1 MHVNAV
7 ILPDRTVLATGGGG
21 TREASQTKGQID
33 PQPVRE
39 RLVAEIFDPRL
50 GEWRSVAAAT
60 IARLYHSV
68 ALLLPD
74 GRVVAAGGNPDKGSQ
89 VNWLPPDPLE
99 EMRLELYSPPYL
111 FKGPRPQITGAPVE
125 IKYGQQIVITTPQAQ
140 AIKWINLIRPGLT
153 THSFNCE
160 QRLVDVP
167 FTSPPQAG
175 QLNATIPN
183 ATERNVAMPGWYM
196 LFLTDNNDVPSI
208 AHWVHLS

>member
-1 MHVNAV
+1 V

-21 TREASQTKGQID
+21 TREASQIQGQID

-39 RLVAEIFDPRL
+39 RLVAEIFDPPT
-50 GEWRSVAAAT
+50 GAWRSMAAAT

-68 ALLLPD
+68 ALVLPD

-125 IKYGQQIVITTPQAQ
+125 INYGQQVVIATPQAQ
-140 AIKWINLIRPGLT
+140 VIKWISLIRPGLT

-167 FTSPPQAG
+167 FASPPLAG
-175 QLNATIPN
+175 QLNATIPGT
-183 ATERNVAMPGWYM
+183 TERNVMMPGWYM

-208 AHWVHLS
+208 ARWVHLS